1 MVTPGPTGRPRRR
14 TKSDGCLVIKLDIP
28 DDLALAFAEEPVLDV
43 YSVGPWRMP
52 DGLLDSL
59 KAAVAAVVADDRVSD
74 WVAEGSQTYRRPTNG
89 VAETAD
95 LILGFLFGGCAIR
108 SGYWGDMI
116 WCITDPFL
124 DMPPPGRRPSWDY
137 LRTQDGA
144 WRPPGWLLP
153 STAGDDPERREV
165 ALSVLRSIVDAFA
178 GVDPIEPRR
187 AALAR
192 LMDERL
198 ADPALQ
204 EQDRLAPA
212 DTLPDLWS
220 RAADDETLALLP
232 ELTGAIGYLTWAL
245 DGFKAVHRYV
255 SDAVGHG
262 DALEAAIAKLLLA
275 AGLQHV
281 PTELG
286 VAVGTDKL
294 ATIEDYQR
302 SEQLSFKP
310 ETWRDNTARWLMRAT
325 IAGELA
331 ACRAWLD
338 MAMRLSGAANG
349 LPGRATLPQGTV
361 WVPVGT
367 FEMSVRTLLTN
378 RPTVNPIGQRFGVKA
393 PEESKKQEAASSQKT
408 GPSLEAGPV
417 GQPELAAALD
427 EVASSEHPVR
437 LLVAGPAGTGKGMT
451 VDVLGRLL
459 ATRGLT
465 RPPIWLPAAMVTE
478 RSVSGAVDLIRQEVD
493 RCDGIC
499 LLVLHGLD
507 EMLTSGESA
516 EETADELLRAL
527 DSRAGL
533 NVVALCDPGGDAEV
547 FSVNPI
553 LARSFRVVRTK
564 DFDEDA
570 FVELFTRK
578 VTQFGADTDPE
589 TAAEAG
595 RRLAE
600 MRPFRNLRNGHL
612 ARAIALDAISRARSR
627 TGESR
632 PQVRIE
638 DLPDDVTGAPADDGD
653 PWAELEALVGLREV
667 KEEVRLIAA
676 EAEAERARREAGITV
691 APPTRHLAFTGN
703 PGTAKTTVARLLARI
718 YQSLDLLSSGHLVEV
733 SRADLVG
740 RYIGQTAPLVRAAV
754 ERAMGGVLFI
764 DEAYALDPGE
774 SELDFGHEAIAT
786 LVKLMEDHRSD
797 LVVIVAGYEADMD
810 GFLASNPGLSSRF
823 ARRIRFPDY
832 DDSELVAIFR
842 SMARSSGIELVDGVD
857 ERVAALIQAVPRGPA
872 FGNARYVRNLFERA
886 MGRQALRITAP
897 DGPVDPALVR
907 SLIAD
912 DLPEPGAAPRATQ
925 EDVPPSGNYL

>member
-1 MVTPGPTGRPRRR
+1 M
-14 TKSDGCLVIKLDIP
+14 IKLDIP

-43 YSVGPWRMP
+43 YAVGPWRIP
-52 DGLLDSL
+52 DGLLESL
-59 KAAVAAVVADDRVSD
+59 KAAVARVVADERVSD
-74 WVAEGSQTYRRPTNG
+74 WSAEGSQTYRRPTNG
-89 VAETAD
+89 VAETVD
-95 LILGFLFGGCAIR
+95 LMLGFLFGGCAIR
-108 SGYWGDMI
+108 SGYWGDMVWGLI
-116 WCITDPFL
+116 DPYL
-124 DMPPPGRRPSWDY
+124 DMPPPGRAPSWNY

-153 STAGDDPERREV
+153 ATAGDDPGRRET
-165 ALSVLRSIVDAFA
+165 AFAVLRSIVDAFE
-178 GVDPIEPRR
+178 GLEPIEPRR

-192 LMDERL
+192 LMDQRL
-198 ADPALQ
+198 TDPSLHD
-204 EQDRLAPA
+204 QDRLAPA

-220 RAADDETLALLP
+220 RAADDEVLASLP
-232 ELTGAIGYLTWAL
+232 ELTGPVGYLTWAL

-302 SEQLSFKP
+302 SEHLSFKP
-310 ETWRDNTARWLMRAT
+310 ETWRDNTARWLVRAT
-325 IAGELA
+325 IGGELP

-367 FEMSVRTLLTN
+367 FEANVRTLLTN
-378 RPTVNPIGQRFGVKA
+378 RPTVNPIGERFGVK
-393 PEESKKQEAASSQKT
+393 PPDESKRQPESSVDI
-408 GPSLEAGPV
+408 GLV
-417 GQPELAAALD
+417 GQPELAAALND
-427 EVASSEHPVR
+427 AASSDGPVR
-437 LLVAGPAGTGKGMT
+437 LMVAGPAGTGKGVT
-451 VDVLGRLL
+451 VDVLARVMT
-459 ATRGLT
+459 ARGLM

-478 RSVSGAVDLIRQEVD
+478 RTVSGAVDLVRQEVD
-493 RCDGIC
+493 RCDGAC

-516 EETADELLRAL
+516 DEAADELLRAL
-527 DSRAGL
+527 DSRTGL
-533 NVVALCDPGGDAEV
+533 HVVALCDPGGDADV
-547 FSVNPI
+547 FAVNPI

-564 DFDEDA
+564 DFDEVA
-570 FVELFTRK
+570 FAELFTGK
-578 VTQFGADTDPE
+578 VTQFGGTTDAT

-612 ARAIALDAISRARSR
+612 ARAVALDAIARARTR
-627 TGESR
+627 TGDAR
-632 PQVRIE
+632 PEVSLE
-638 DLPDDVTGAPADDGD
+638 DLPEDVTGAPADGGD
-653 PWAELEALVGLREV
+653 PWTELEALIGLHEV

-718 YQSLDLLSSGHLVEV
+718 YRTLDLLSSGHLVEV

-754 ERAMGGVLFI
+754 ERALGGVLFI
-764 DEAYALDPGE
+764 DEAYSLDPGE
-774 SELDFGHEAIAT
+774 SDLDYGHEAIAT

-797 LVVIVAGYEADMD
+797 LVVIVAGYEANMD

-842 SMARSSGIELVDGVD
+842 SMAQGSGIELEDGVD
-857 ERVAALIQAVPRGPA
+857 DRVKALLQATPRGPA
-872 FGNARYVRNLFERA
+872 FGNARYVRTLFERA
-886 MGRQALRITAP
+886 MGRQALRITAA
-897 DGPVDPALVR
+897 DGPIDPATVR
-907 SLIAD
+907 VLMVED
-912 DLPEPGAAPRATQ
+912 MPEPDATPRAEQ
-925 EDVPPSGNYL
+925 EDAPPTGNYL